1 MQQPRGSLDQPF
13 SPIQNAK
20 KWGKNKAEKHDSVIF
35 AVNVEYQILKLKDS
49 RYCLQFSLQ
58 NLRIFKFSRKIDHFP
73 WYFDMNIP
81 GFYPIQPAPGKLPD
95 WDMPMLAKTH
105 GQPASPTNLAKEF
118 KVRLGGLGRVT
129 LWIYVTDNPTQ
140 HGEVRKII
148 WTKSLTK
155 GDFWN

>member
-1 MQQPRGSLDQPF
+1 
-13 SPIQNAK
+13 
-20 KWGKNKAEKHDSVIF
+20 
-35 AVNVEYQILKLKDS
+35 
-49 RYCLQFSLQ
+49 
-58 NLRIFKFSRKIDHFP
+58 
-73 WYFDMNIP
+73 MNIP